1 MLYCLRCHMCMFSTL
16 LPGVC
21 GLWVVRIDPL
31 RFLAGCRTS
40 RRLNQALSALS
51 LSVVFLSVSV
61 VLLTRAPFCVVLF
74 CVICAFFRFLVVLVR
89 LSVPVQVIDWKR
101 LVYEMTYNALVW
113 TLNPTHYSLAQH
125 TVLLFD
131 FSELR
136 ELACWYLAV
145 INRWS
150 TCRGS

>member
-51 LSVVFLSVSV
+51 LSVDFLSVSV

-101 LVYEMTYNALVW
+101 LDSEITYNVLMAKLS
-113 TLNPTHYSLAQH
+113 PTHSTHVQHSSLQQ
-125 TVLLFD
+125 
-131 FSELR
+131 E
-136 ELACWYLAV
+136 E
-145 INRWS
+145 
-150 TCRGS
+150 G